1 MPIGQNKTVS
11 DEVPWNRLSNVYW
24 SVNTYRDDSNK
35 LYANIADFIVFAFVD
50 SIDDLTDEVRNGQ
63 VCR

>member
-11 DEVPWNRLSNVYW
+11 DEVPWNRLFNINW

-35 LYANIADFIVFAFVD
+35 LYANIADFVVFAFVD

>member
-11 DEVPWNRLSNVYW
+11 DEISWNRLSNVYW
-24 SVNTYRDDSNK
+24 SVNTYRNDSNK
-35 LYANIADFIVFAFVD
+35 LYANIADLIVFAFVD
-50 SIDDLTDEVRNGQ
+50 RIDDLTNEVRNGQ

>member
-1 MPIGQNKTVS
+1 MPIAQNKTVS
-11 DEVPWNRLSNVYW
+11 NEVPWNRLSNVYW

-35 LYANIADFIVFAFVD
+35 LYANIADFIVVAIVD

>member
-11 DEVPWNRLSNVYW
+11 NEVPWNRLSNVYW

-35 LYANIADFIVFAFVD
+35 LYANIADFIVFAIVD

>member
-11 DEVPWNRLSNVYW
+11 DEISWNRLSNVYW

-35 LYANIADFIVFAFVD
+35 LYANIADFVVFVFVD

>member
-35 LYANIADFIVFAFVD
+35 LYANIADFIVFAIVD